1 MSQDLTRGFVM
12 FWMAQEGRIQAAL
25 GSVLPAPRVLHAS
38 PVKAQLLF
46 QRNFAKAKEP
56 HRVQNPKIL
65 PAPGS
70 SSGPTVATRW
80 RQSGSADTCHY
91 YHRTQRPRIAVS
103 LWTHKCWHEN
113 TKLIAFVVV
122 CDNNKAAHRLS
133 GAMEMVP
140 VSISAQVSEWDDHYC
155 AQSLRAN
162 NLWFVEKPC
171 VKWKRQGVF
180 MAGIRTGSFFLLLSF
195 LLSCMTGNLVEGRR
209 GWMDENLW
217 RKLTH
222 NYSKESPPNA
232 ENPTRLHVQFI
243 FLHLTL
249 DETQMLL
256 GVSMYFRQYWSDP
269 RLRFD
274 HLKKTAGSVRL
285 ASKYFHQVWLSDI
298 FFRWRIEFSRFSS
311 FWFLACSKLFNLF
324 LLSCLGILPGL
335 CLQTIWL
342 TPLFC
347 WTAMQKDSKK

>member
-1 MSQDLTRGFVM
+1 
-12 FWMAQEGRIQAAL
+12 
-25 GSVLPAPRVLHAS
+25 
-38 PVKAQLLF
+38 
-46 QRNFAKAKEP
+46 
-56 HRVQNPKIL
+56 
-65 PAPGS
+65 
-70 SSGPTVATRW
+70 
-80 RQSGSADTCHY
+80 
-91 YHRTQRPRIAVS
+91 
-103 LWTHKCWHEN
+103 
-113 TKLIAFVVV
+113 
-122 CDNNKAAHRLS
+122 
-133 GAMEMVP
+133 
-140 VSISAQVSEWDDHYC
+140 
-155 AQSLRAN
+155 
-162 NLWFVEKPC
+162 
-171 VKWKRQGVF
+171 

-298 FFRWRIEFSRFSS
+298 FFR
-311 FWFLACSKLFNLF
+311 
-324 LLSCLGILPGL
+324 
-335 CLQTIWL
+335 
-342 TPLFC
+342 
-347 WTAMQKDSKK
+347 